1 MQKGVIVSLVH
12 SVRVSLVLLCS
23 LTCGTLLAQLSGV
36 YVGVQGAITQSE
48 ASYSKTIDNSH
59 PDNATTV
66 AGSIFNT
73 SNTGDGNLGNVGVVA
88 GYRMALDTGFLSFQ
102 FEASKGSGRVSGF
115 VLGDGP
121 SQHRAQYGEAWPETF
136 EVGSNTEIGMTV
148 QWGREL
154 DTPNWT
160 AITGYYFLVG
170 LKQATVDLDTRYEL
184 GCFTVVMCTSLQFD
198 SGYFNYE
205 ATGQVFTFGGGVEH
219 AFSENLVAQ
228 LELRLETSIE
238 DDWEDLYEDG
248 TLRVIPTLEMQ
259 NFRFTLIL
267 SRFL

>member
-1 MQKGVIVSLVH
+1 MSLVH
-12 SVRVSLVLLCS
+12 PVRFSLVLLSS
-23 LTCGTLLAQLSGV
+23 LTCGSLLAQLSGV
-36 YVGVQGAITQSE
+36 YIGVQGGITQSE
-48 ASYSKTIDNSH
+48 ATYSKTIDNSH
-59 PDNATTV
+59 PENPTDV
-66 AGSIFNT
+66 AGMIFNT
-73 SNTGDGNLGNVGVVA
+73 SNTGDGNLGNLGVVA
-88 GYRMALDTGFLSFQ
+88 GYRMALETGFLSLQ

-136 EVGSNTEIGMTV
+136 EVGSNTELGMTV

-154 DTPNWT
+154 DSPNWT

-170 LKQATVDLDTRYEL
+170 AKQVTADLNARFEL
-184 GCFTVVMCTSLQFD
+184 GCFSTVMCTSLQFD
-198 SGYFNYE
+198 SGSFNYE
-205 ATGQVFTFGGGVEH
+205 ATGQVFSFGGGLEH
-219 AFSENLVAQ
+219 AFSEKFVAQ

-259 NFRFTLIL
+259 NIRFTLSL